1 MTNGVFSLKETIN
14 RLAAI
19 KKELAT
25 TKRLKRHSSKKGKR
39 VKPNTQPN

>member
-1 MTNGVFSLKETIN
+1 MINGVISLKETLN

-25 TKRLKRHSSKKGKR
+25 TKRLKRRPSKRDKR

>member
-1 MTNGVFSLKETIN
+1 MINGVISLKETIN

-25 TKRLKRHSSKKGKR
+25 TKSLKRRSSKKGKR

>member
-19 KKELAT
+19 KKELAS
-25 TKRLKRHSSKKGKR
+25 TKSLKRRPSKKGKR
-39 VKPNTQPN
+39 VKPNTPPN

>member
-25 TKRLKRHSSKKGKR
+25 TKNLKRRPSKKGKR
-39 VKPNTQPN
+39 VKPSTPPN